1 MNDFYNFFIKA
12 GKNPLW
18 DFKDKS
24 TALWTHIFY
33 MLARTQS
40 MFKYDGLPDTIPARI
55 LELYLQFYGYVGV
68 FKYKGNM
75 YACFGG
81 LGGVPDYN
89 YMPTLFT
96 VSNPALNYNANLKIN
111 EDCVIVRNDSMYVG
125 LMPMLRKY
133 GTALLENELSMNLIS
148 INTRVQTLLSASDE
162 RTKDSAL
169 QFLKRLEDGDIGII
183 SDLQMFENLRA
194 MPYADSSTNSNIKNL
209 IEYEQY
215 LKASEY
221 NELGLDANYNMKR
234 ETLTDSENEMNRDAL
249 IPFID
254 DMYKCRVEG
263 VEQINKMF
271 GTDIRVSFSSAWE
284 DNKEELEL
292 AHEIMENEAE
302 ETAEPEEPEKPE
314 EPEEPEEI
322 KESEVETDGQKESM

>member
-68 FKYKGNM
+68 FEYKGNM

-89 YMPTLFT
+89 YMPTIFT
-96 VSNPALNYNANLKIN
+96 VSNPALKYNANLKIN
-111 EDCVIVRNDSMYVG
+111 EECVIVRNDSMYIG

-194 MPYADSSTNSNIKNL
+194 MPYAGSSTNSNIKNL

-302 ETAEPEEPEKPE
+302 ETAEPEEPEKTE

-322 KESEVETDGQKESM
+322 KEMEVDTDGQKESM